1 MYNSCIFIILSLM
14 MFTMPMKESCMIFS
28 LLKIRLL
35 LESSK
40 LIPLIVYIKMQ
51 LTVTV
56 TLVCSNKNVILN
68 QRCLFLIIVL
78 DSIDHMRA

>member
-1 MYNSCIFIILSLM
+1 MYNSCIFIILLLM

-56 TLVCSNKNVILN
+56 TLCSNKNVVLN